1 MGDWGTGGP
10 GGCGGRPSPLDPPVE
25 GDSPWEVWGCPGL
38 AYWATLMEGRI
49 LVAPPPGREGVR
61 EVQETLRSPEAAPV
75 GEGEAGIHS

>member
-1 MGDWGTGGP
+1 M
-10 GGCGGRPSPLDPPVE
+10 
-25 GDSPWEVWGCPGL
+25 
-38 AYWATLMEGRI
+38 MEGRI